1 MTIKNHSMLFK
12 DLKPGHPVYMLEKG
26 KEMKAFVGKA
36 VHVGEPYFPQTP
48 GSAYPNYQTGQRFV
62 DVTVEAG
69 GASTTYSIPE
79 TSSLTY
85 SKDMVLSTDRDGIL
99 REVEAVKNQNEEEL
113 RKVEQRQSAVA
124 SCEKIL
130 EEWNPAF
137 AEKKENEKR
146 ISGLESQVKGLGEK
160 IEALLKK
167 LE

>member
-1 MTIKNHSMLFK
+1 MLFK
-12 DLKPGHPVYMLEKG
+12 DLKPGHPVYMLDKSG
-26 KEMKAFVGKA
+26 EMKTAVGKT
-36 VHVGEPYFPQTP
+36 VHVGDPYFPQTP
-48 GSAYPNYQTGQRFV
+48 GGAYPNYQTGQRMV

-69 GASTTYSIPE
+69 GKSSTYAIPE
-79 TSSLTY
+79 SSSLTY
-85 SKDMVLSTDRDGIL
+85 AKDMVLSTDRDGIL

-113 RKVEQRQSAVA
+113 RKVEQRQAAVA
-124 SCEKIL
+124 SCERIL